1 MQRGVAKAVA
11 AAVPKCETDE
21 DVRRELQHLGV
32 AQPLFRY
39 LLYRDIRQYFP
50 KLPESHYIGEGG
62 HECSARRS
70 ELFGKSIAK
79 FGVIGKPFRQ
89 EAESCFKIRRRA
101 NPIS

>member
-50 KLPESHYIGEGG
+50 KLPESHYIGEGAMNVLRDAV
-62 HECSARRS
+62 SSLASR
-70 ELFGKSIAK
+70 
-79 FGVIGKPFRQ
+79 
-89 EAESCFKIRRRA
+89 
-101 NPIS
+101 